1 MTKTNKKQLLDE
13 TKQVKK
19 FLQPFL
25 SASNVQFPLKEKTN
39 NFFDKLMKFLDD
51 NTEED
56 DVDDKFNN
64 QPTTIKH
71 NLEYLIKKFTKEPV
85 ELENRKEL
93 EENKEVKTVLN
104 KLYENE
110 IKDKLKKSEKETS

>member
-1 MTKTNKKQLLDE
+1 
-13 TKQVKK
+13 
-19 FLQPFL
+19 
-25 SASNVQFPLKEKTN
+25 
-39 NFFDKLMKFLDD
+39 MKFLDD